1 MNWVLNNI
9 KENYKVVSII
19 KSDSKVKITRLRNE
33 TFSRDI
39 VVREFKGSGD
49 TYRKLLT
56 TNHINLPEIYEVFT
70 DGDNCTVL
78 EEFIDGVTVAD
89 VLACGLYTERGA
101 AAVATEICNALCEL
115 HKKDIIHRD
124 IKPENVMVTSNGR
137 VVLIDFGAARVFKHL
152 RTSDTFIMGTAGY
165 AAPEQFGFS
174 QTDKR
179 ADIFSLGVMLNVML
193 TGYHPSKLLYEG
205 KFGKVIRRCIQIEPG
220 RRFSDAAELKA
231 TIEKF
236 IKK

>member
-19 KSDSKVKITRLRNE
+19 KSNDNVKITRLRNE
-33 TFSRDI
+33 VFSKDI
-39 VVREFKGSGD
+39 VMREFKGSGD
-49 TYRKLLT
+49 TYRKLLST
-56 TNHINLPEIYEVFT
+56 KHINLPEIYEVCT

-89 VLACGLYTERGA
+89 VLSCGLYTENGA
-101 AAVATEICNALCEL
+101 ATVATEICNALCEL

-124 IKPENVMVTSNGR
+124 VKPENVMITSNGR
-137 VVLIDFGAARVFKHL
+137 VVLIDFGAAREFKHF
-152 RTSDTFIMGTAGY
+152 RTSDTFIMGTTGY

-205 KFGKVIRRCIQIEPG
+205 KIGKIIRRCIQIEPG
-220 RRFSDAAELKA
+220 RRFNSAAELKA
-231 TIEKF
+231 CIEKF
-236 IKK
+236 ARK